1 MRIAVLGGT
10 RFIGRAITLELAGAG
25 HKVCVFHR
33 GESEPDELAAV
44 GHVHV
49 DRSDIASVRDEL
61 ADAEAVVDT
70 MALSA
75 TDTEPVLEV
84 LPGNAK
90 LLVLSSMDVYQAYA
104 SLQAGTVTESVPAD
118 EESPVRAER
127 YPYRG
132 VIPGMDD
139 YEKLD
144 VEELYLRRGAVVCR
158 LPMVYGEHDGQRREW
173 FILRRV
179 AAGRSRIPIGA
190 GNWLSTRAYVGDVAR
205 GVRLALEAP
214 NTDDQVFNLGERQT
228 PTIALWARMILD
240 AAGSDAE
247 LVTVPDASLPE
258 DLGLT
263 AAIPQH
269 LVCDSSKARTMLGWR
284 ESDPM
289 ESLRRSVAWHLAHPP
304 TGDDPGFDADDAALA
319 SAEPRSATRD
329 TEPHT

>member
-1 MRIAVLGGT
+1 MRVAVLGGT
-10 RFIGRAITLELAGAG
+10 RFIGRAITLELARAG

-49 DRSDIASVRDEL
+49 DRSDIASVADEL

-75 TDTEPVLEV
+75 TDTTPVLEV
-84 LPGNAK
+84 LPRTAK

-104 SLQAGTVTESVPAD
+104 SLQAGTVTEPVPAD
-118 EESPVRAER
+118 EESPVRADR

-144 VEELYLRRGAVVCR
+144 VEELYLRRGATVCR

-179 AAGRSRIPIGA
+179 AAGRSRIPIGV
-190 GNWLSTRAYVGDVAR
+190 GTWLSTRAYVGDVAT
-205 GVRLALEAP
+205 GVRLALESP
-214 NTDDQVFNLGERQT
+214 DTDDQVFNLGERRT
-228 PTIALWARMILD
+228 PSVGLWARQILE

-269 LVCDSSKARTMLGWR
+269 LVCDSTKARTKLGWT
-284 ESDPM
+284 ETAPM

-304 TGDDPGFDADDAALA
+304 TGDDPGFEADDQALA
-319 SAEPRSATRD
+319 QA
-329 TEPHT
+329 